1 MVETKEINIAGQKYK
16 IKSNALTW
24 TYYQNKFPNNNWHE
38 DLSKVMKCTFQMK
51 NALEEV
57 KKENPKL
64 DDNKA
69 FEAVTIKCTE
79 YFGRLVQT
87 LLQMTWAMI
96 YTADQECKDYE
107 DFLDSI
113 PEINYSDEWISEVIN
128 LLGVTFR

>member
-38 DLSKVMKCTFQMK
+38 DLSKVMKYTFQMN

-64 DDNKA
+64 DENKA
-69 FEAVTIKCTE
+69 FEEATIKCIE
-79 YFGRLVQT
+79 YFGSLVQM

-96 YTADQECKDYE
+96 YTADQECKGYE
-107 DFLDSI
+107 EFLDEI
-113 PEINYSDEWISEVIN
+113 PEIYYSDEWISEVIN
-128 LLGVTFR
+128 LLGITFR

>member
-16 IKSNALTW
+16 IKSSALTW

-38 DLSKVMKCTFQMK
+38 DLSKVMKYTFQMK

-69 FEAVTIKCTE
+69 FEEVTIKCIE
-79 YFGRLVQT
+79 SFGSLVQT

-107 DFLDSI
+107 NFLDSI
-113 PEINYSDEWISEVIN
+113 PEIKYSDEWISEVIN
-128 LLGVTFR
+128 LLGITFR